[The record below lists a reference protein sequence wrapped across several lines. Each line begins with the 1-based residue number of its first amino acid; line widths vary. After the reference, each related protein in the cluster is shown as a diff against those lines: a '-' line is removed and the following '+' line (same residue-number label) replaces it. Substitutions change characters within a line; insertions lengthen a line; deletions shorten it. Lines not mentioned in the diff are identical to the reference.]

1 MSKFRFL
8 ITDKDGNQV
17 ATTEWTDEFRN
28 GDAPQALIQVRQ
40 QYGGDL
46 RYRIE
51 REGLENKPN
60 PITYTRY
67 VIKTTTNHGD
77 ALNYS
82 RLLRA
87 EEKEAAL
94 AEIRQLFPGAE
105 ISAQEVT
112 Q

>member
-1 MSKFRFL
+1 MSKFRF
-8 ITDKDGNQV
+8 IVTKDDGTPV
-17 ATTEWTDEFRN
+17 ATTDWVEEFRN
-28 GDAPQALIQVRQ
+28 GDAPQALVQFKQ
-40 QYGGDL
+40 QYGTDL

-60 PITYTRY
+60 PVTYTRY
-67 VIKTTTNHGD
+67 IIKTASSHGD

-87 EEKEAAL
+87 DEKEKAL
-94 AEIRQLFPGAE
+94 AEIQQLFPGAQ